1 MQGQPPAKHPETRL
15 VNFSSNFSAPFIRRP
30 VATSLVTIAIFL
42 SGVVAFK
49 FLPVAPLPQVDFPT
63 ISVGAGLP
71 GASPETM
78 ASAVATPLERQFGRI
93 AGVTQ
98 MTSSSGLGST
108 GITLQFDLS
117 RDINAAARDVQ
128 AAINA
133 ARSQLPADMPGQ
145 PTYRKVNPAD
155 APILLLALTSDN
167 VSPAQIYDAAD
178 SILAQKLAQVEGVGQ
193 VFAWGSSRPAVRV
206 EVNPTQLNS
215 YGVSLE
221 TVRKALQSANSNLA
235 KGSVSDDQKSWAI
248 ADTDQIFKAYE
259 YQPLIIAGHPGSS
272 LRLQDVA
279 QVLDSVE
286 DTRNLGLSGGKP
298 SVILAIFRQ
307 PGANMIDT
315 VDRITA
321 VLPLLR
327 ASISPSMHLNVII
340 DRTITIRASVHDVE
354 IALVI
359 STILVI
365 FVVFAFLR
373 NGWATLIPSVAVPL
387 SLIGTFGVMYLCNY
401 SIDNLSLMA
410 LTICTGFVV
419 DDAIVVIENIAR
431 HIEAGMAP
439 LDATMKGASEIGFT
453 VISMSTSLVAVFIP
467 ILLMSGIVG
476 RLFREFAVV
485 LSVAI
490 AVSLFISLTT
500 TPMMCARF
508 LKRDTGR
515 HNRLY
520 RFSENAF
527 NRILRTYD
535 FSLKWVLRHQFLIL
549 LVTIGTVC
557 LNVYLFAV
565 TPKGFFPQ
573 QDTGRVSGL
582 IQGDQDLSFAA
593 MSQKMREFTDVV
605 LQDPAIDT
613 VTSFTGG
620 GSGGSTARLF
630 AQLKPLE
637 ERKLSADQVIARI
650 RKKTARIPGAA
661 LYLQSVQDL
670 NIGGRFG
677 GAQYQYTLQADN
689 LNDLNHWAPILME
702 RMGKIPELR
711 DINTDQHM
719 KGLEASLVIDRDTA
733 ARMGVSVLD
742 IDNTLGDAFGQ
753 RQVSNIY
760 KGLNQYHVVMEV
772 APDLQQGPQA
782 LSLIYVP
789 SKTGKLIPLS
799 TFAHY
804 EPSNTALSVNH
815 QGVFPA
821 ITLSFNLAPGASLG
835 PAVEHI
841 QAAQRELGIPSTV
854 HTTFQGTAQAFQDS
868 LSSEPILIL
877 TALAAVYIVLGI
889 LYESYIHPITI
900 LSTIPSA
907 GIGALL
913 AIRFIKSDLNIIA
926 LIGIILLIGIVK
938 KNAILMIDFAVQV
951 EREGHKSPEE
961 AIYEAC
967 LLRFRPILM
976 TTMAALLGA
985 LPLALGRGVGSE
997 LRQPLGITIVGGLI
1011 LSQMLTLFT
1020 TPVVYIYMDRLQT
1033 WIQSLR
1039 THGQAVPATPAHAQG
1054 D

>member
-1 MQGQPPAKHPETRL
+1 M
-15 VNFSSNFSAPFIRRP
+15 NFSSNFSAPFIRRP
-30 VATSLVTIAIFL
+30 VATSLITFAIFL
-42 SGVVAFK
+42 SGAVAFR

-63 ISVGAGLP
+63 IAVGSSLP

-108 GITLQFDLS
+108 SITLQFDLN

-128 AAINA
+128 ASINA
-133 ARSQLPADMPGQ
+133 ARSQLPADLPGQ

-155 APILLLALTSDN
+155 APILLLALTSEN
-167 VSPAQIYDAAD
+167 IPQAEIYDSAN
-178 SILAQKLAQVEGVGQ
+178 SVLAQKLAQVDGVGQ
-193 VFAWGSSRPAVRV
+193 VFVWGSSSPAVRV

-221 TVRKALQSANSNLA
+221 TVRKALQSANADLA
-235 KGSVSDDQKSWAI
+235 KGSVSNGTKTFTI
-248 ADTDQIFKAYE
+248 TDTDQLFKAYE
-259 YQPLIIAGHPGSS
+259 YQPLIIAGHAGSS
-272 LRLQDVA
+272 LRLRDVA
-279 QVLDSVE
+279 EVVDSVE
-286 DTRNLGLSGGKP
+286 DTRNLGLSGGQR

-307 PGANMIDT
+307 PGANMIET

-321 VLPLLR
+321 QLPVLR
-327 ASISPSMHLNVII
+327 ASISPSLHLNVII

-354 IALVI
+354 ISLLI
-359 STILVI
+359 SIVLVI
-365 FVVFAFLR
+365 FVVFVFLR
-373 NGWATLIPSVAVPL
+373 NVWATLIPSVAVPL
-387 SLIGTFGVMYLCNY
+387 SLIGTFGVMYICHY
-401 SIDNLSLMA
+401 SLDNLSLMA

-431 HIEAGMAP
+431 HIEAGMTP
-439 LDATMKGASEIGFT
+439 YDATMKGASEIGFT

-467 ILLMSGIVG
+467 ILMMAGIVG

-500 TPMMCARF
+500 TPMMCAKF
-508 LKRDTGR
+508 LKPEKGKK

-520 RFSENAF
+520 RFSENGF
-527 NRILRTYD
+527 NRLLAGYD

-549 LVTIGTVC
+549 LLTIGTVC
-557 LNVYLFAV
+557 LNVYLFAQ

-573 QDTGRVSGL
+573 QDTGRISGL

-593 MSQKMREFTDVV
+593 MATKMRQFTEIVM
-605 LQDPAIDT
+605 QDPAIDT
-613 VTSFTGG
+613 VTSFAGG
-620 GSGGSTARLF
+620 GNGGSTARMF
-630 AQLKPLE
+630 AQLKPLN

-650 RKKTARIPGAA
+650 RAKTAKIPGAA
-661 LYLQSVQDL
+661 LFLQAVQDL
-670 NIGGRFG
+670 SIGGRFG

-689 LNDLNHWAPILME
+689 LDDLTHWAPILMQKM
-702 RMGKIPELR
+702 RTIPELR
-711 DINTDQHM
+711 DLNSDQQM
-719 KGLEASLVIDRDTA
+719 KGLETSLVIDRDTA
-733 ARMGVSVLD
+733 SRMGVSVLD
-742 IDNTLGDAFGQ
+742 IDNTLSDAFGQ

-772 APDLQQGPQA
+772 TPDLQQGPMA
-782 LSLIYVP
+782 LNLIYLP
-789 SKTGKLIPLS
+789 SSSGKLIPLS
-799 TFAHY
+799 AFSHY

-821 ITLSFNLAPGASLG
+821 ITISFNLAPGASLG

-841 QAAQRELGIPSTV
+841 QAAQRQLGVPSTV
-854 HTTFQGTAQAFQDS
+854 HATFQGTAQAFQDS
-868 LSSEPILIL
+868 LSSEPVLVL

-913 AIRFIKSDLNIIA
+913 AIKFIKSDLNIIA

-951 EREGHKSPEE
+951 EREGNKSP
-961 AIYEAC
+961 
-967 LLRFRPILM
+967 
-976 TTMAALLGA
+976 
-985 LPLALGRGVGSE
+985 GRGD
-997 LRQPLGITIVGGLI
+997 L
-1011 LSQMLTLFT
+1011 
-1020 TPVVYIYMDRLQT
+1020 
-1033 WIQSLR
+1033 
-1039 THGQAVPATPAHAQG
+1039 
-1054 D
+1054 

>member
-1 MQGQPPAKHPETRL
+1 

-30 VATSLVTIAIFL
+30 VATSLITIAILL
-42 SGVVAFK
+42 SGIVAFQ

-108 GITLQFDLS
+108 SITLQFDLN

-133 ARSQLPADMPGQ
+133 ARSQLPADLPGQ

-155 APILLLALTSDN
+155 APIMLLALTSEN
-167 VSPAQIYDAAD
+167 IPPAEIYDAAD
-178 SILAQKLAQVEGVGQ
+178 SILAQKLAQVDGVGQ
-193 VFAWGSSRPAVRV
+193 VFTWGSARPAVRV
-206 EVNPTQLNS
+206 EANPNQLNS
-215 YGVSLE
+215 YGISLE
-221 TVRKALQSANSNLA
+221 TIRKSLQAANADLA
-235 KGSVSDDQKSWAI
+235 KGAVSDSGRTWAVS
-248 ADTDQIFKAYE
+248 DTDQLFKAYE
-259 YQPLIIAGHPGSS
+259 YQPLIVAGHVGAPVR
-272 LRLQDVA
+272 LRDIAEV
-279 QVLDSVE
+279 VDSVE
-286 DTRNLGLSGGKP
+286 DIHTLGLSGGKRA
-298 SVILAIFRQ
+298 VLLAIFRQ
-307 PGANMIDT
+307 PGANMIET

-321 VLPLLR
+321 LLPQLR
-327 ASISPSMHLNVII
+327 ASISPSLKLSVAV
-340 DRTITIRASVHDVE
+340 DRTTTIRASVHDVE
-354 IALVI
+354 VALVI
-359 STILVI
+359 SIILVI

-373 NGWATLIPSVAVPL
+373 NIWATIIPSVAVPL
-387 SLIGTFGVMYLCNY
+387 SLIGTFGVMYLCHY
-401 SIDNLSLMA
+401 SLDNLSLMA
-410 LTICTGFVV
+410 LTISTGFVV

-431 HIEAGMAP
+431 HIEAGMKP
-439 LDATMKGASEIGFT
+439 FDAAMKGASEIGFT

-467 ILLMSGIVG
+467 ILMMGGIVG

-490 AVSLFISLTT
+490 AVSLFVSLTT
-500 TPMMCARF
+500 TPMMCALF
-508 LKRDTGR
+508 LRPETGK

-520 RFSENAF
+520 RFSESTF
-527 NRILRTYD
+527 NRLHRTYD
-535 FSLKWVLRHQFLIL
+535 FSLRWVLRHQFLIL

-557 LNVYLFAV
+557 LNVYLFV
-565 TPKGFFPQ
+565 KTPKGFFPQ
-573 QDTGRVSGL
+573 QDTGRINGS

-593 MSQKMREFTDVV
+593 MSKKMRVLTDIVAK
-605 LQDPAIDT
+605 DPAVDT

-630 AQLKPLE
+630 AQLKPLN

-650 RKKTARIPGAA
+650 RSKTANIPGAA
-661 LYLQSVQDL
+661 LYLQAVQDL
-670 NIGGRFG
+670 SVGGRG
-677 GAQYQYTLQADN
+677 SAAQYQYTLQADN
-689 LNDLNHWAPILME
+689 LDDLTHWAPILQK
-702 RMGKIPELR
+702 RLAIIPELR
-711 DINTDQHM
+711 DVNSDQQMH
-719 KGLEASLVIDRDTA
+719 GLESSILIDRDTA
-733 ARMGVSVLD
+733 GRLGVSMTD
-742 IDNTLGDAFGQ
+742 IDNTLSDAFGQ

-760 KGLNQYHVVMEV
+760 KGLNQYHVVLEV
-772 APDLQQGPQA
+772 APEFQPGPEA
-782 LSLIYVP
+782 LKSVYVP
-789 SKTGKLIPLS
+789 SNTGKLVSLS
-799 TFAHY
+799 AFAHY
-804 EPSNTALSVNH
+804 EHSNTALSVNH

-841 QAAQRELGIPSTV
+841 QAAQRELGVPATV
-854 HTTFQGTAQAFQDS
+854 HATFQGTAQAYQDS
-868 LSSEPILIL
+868 LSNQPVLII

-889 LYESYIHPITI
+889 LYESFIHPVTI

-913 AIRFIKSDLNIIA
+913 AIQFIKSDLNIIA

-951 EREGHKSPEE
+951 EREEGLPPVE
-961 AIYEAC
+961 AIYKAC

-985 LPLALGRGVGSE
+985 MPLALGTGVGSE
-997 LRQPLGITIVGGLI
+997 LRRPLGITIVGGLI

-1020 TPVVYIYMDRLQT
+1020 TPVVYIYMDRLQS
-1033 WIQSLR
+1033 WLSGAR
-1039 THGQAVPATPAHAQG
+1039 SHSATPAAAPVHS